1 MWLLFKPLCVENTNN
16 LKTKNRKYSDSEVI
30 DCLQTGDDS
39 LALEHLY
46 VEVFP
51 KIKKY
56 ILSNAGSYDD
66 AFDIFQ
72 DAVVVLCRQVHAGKY
87 NAAFEIDG
95 FLFFVSRNLWIN
107 KAKRDKRK
115 VRMSENFDHSDNYD
129 YSDDIVTDEKVR
141 GLGVITKLLGEKCLE
156 LLKQSIVFKAS
167 SEEIATEMGF
177 ATANAVK
184 TQKYK
189 CKQKLLQILEENPKL
204 NELIQ

>member
-1 MWLLFKPLCVENTNN
+1 M
-16 LKTKNRKYSDSEVI
+16 KTKNKKYSDSEVI
-30 DCLQTGDDS
+30 ECLQTGDNS
-39 LALEHLY
+39 LVLEYLY
-46 VEVFP
+46 AEVFP

-56 ILSNAGSYDD
+56 ILANSGSYDD

-87 NAAFEIDG
+87 NASFEIDG

-107 KAKRDKRK
+107 KAKKDKRQ
-115 VRMSENFDHSDNYD
+115 VRMAENFDHGDSYD
-129 YSDDIVTDEKVR
+129 YSNDIVTDEKAR
-141 GLGVITKLLGEKCLE
+141 GLGMITKLLGEKCLE
-156 LLKQSIVFKAS
+156 LLKQSVLFKAS
-167 SEEIATEMGF
+167 SEEIADEMGF

-189 CKQKLLQILEENPKL
+189 CKQKLLQILEENPQL